1 MTDFKTNQII
11 EALKGIEHELKH
23 ISEELHEYN
32 KQQARKQQP
41 PADPMGYTE

>member
-1 MTDFKTNQII
+1 MTDYQFNRLLGRLI
-11 EALKGIEHELKH
+11 GIEHELKH

-32 KQQARKQQP
+32 KQLARKQQP